1 MRKTGIV
8 RAALAFILLVAM
20 MPVVAQQPSK
30 PNPVDA
36 VDSLLAVFD
45 KAGKQQRLK
54 VARQLIDI
62 CYEGDQLLTGK
73 PVLTP
78 KQSRD
83 TLCLHVWFAAERFY
97 YNHSYFK
104 EALAYI
110 DRALPLTVVKPAAR
124 SPQDAIH
131 ATLLCDRGY
140 CLFKTGRNAEATD
153 AELQAERFSKSHG
166 QLLSLAR
173 AYNYLAIIN
182 ISLGYTDE
190 AEWFVLKAIDTD
202 AQTGSDIN
210 THNYLGIACEVYN
223 VAKKPQKAIEYGLR
237 AVEAARKIGYEEGV
251 VNHLSQLSYAYNRAG
266 DLERALAMSREAVAT
281 VERMPIVDRN
291 LLAIS
296 LEYVA
301 FNLLDMKRGSEAV
314 PVIRR
319 AIDLQQQVGNTRSV
333 CYDYKSLAEALE
345 PKQPREALAA
355 LRRYSV
361 MMDSLHYAEMHEKLS
376 SANAQLHNDQLK
388 EENAHAQQRTQ
399 RLFIISL
406 LATLLLLGIIATLVY
421 INRLRT
427 RTQQAVERLQATRET
442 FFTNVTHEFRTPLTV
457 ILGVAR
463 QLRDNPQLSAADAHF
478 PEQAALI
485 ERNGQELLSL
495 VNQLL
500 DISKVKSAVGESAWC
515 RGDIVPMLIM
525 IAESHRSLAQPK
537 GVELRYDPTEPTL
550 VCDYVPDYLQKVVG
564 NLLSNALKNTPEGG
578 NITLDARSQDDN
590 LVLTVSDTGCGIQP
604 EDLPHIFEPFYQGR
618 QSQLGQGSG
627 IGLAFTREIVEACH
641 GTISCTSDLGRG
653 TTFRIVMPRR
663 LNGLRSLT
671 TSSLTPS
678 PSPRGEG
685 SGMPVLPEKDNSL
698 TPNPSPRGEGSGM
711 PVLPEKDITPLSP
724 RRGVGGE
731 AAAEAAVEAPL
742 ILIVEDN
749 RDVARYIGSVLADAY
764 EVVYADNGR
773 TAMERA
779 LALVPDLIVTDLMMP
794 DTDGLTFCRQVR
806 QSDILNHIP
815 IVIITARV
823 TDDDRLQGI
832 EAGADAYLSKPFRAD
847 ELQLRVAKLLE
858 SRRRLRS
865 LTPGSLT
872 PSSLT
877 PSPSP
882 RGEGSGMPMQSEKDI
897 TPLSPRR
904 GVGGEA
910 AVEVSSRLLASQ
922 LFLSRLDDV
931 IRRKMEMG
939 DISIEA
945 VANELCMSRSQ
956 LQRKLR
962 ALVDQTPSAYILDLR
977 LCEAKRML
985 SQRPAPSVLSVA
997 MRCGFAD
1004 NAHLTHAFRRK
1015 FGITP
1020 SQFVKEQAQPQ

>member
-45 KAGKQQRLK
+45 KAGKQQRLD

-537 GVELRYDPTEPTL
+537 GVELRYAPSEPTL

-578 NITLDARSQDDN
+578 SITLDARSQGDN

-663 LNGLRSLT
+663 LNSLTPGSLT
-671 TSSLTPS
+671 T
-678 PSPRGEG
+678 G
-685 SGMPVLPEKDNSL
+685 SL
-698 TPNPSPRGEGSGM
+698 TPNPSPRGEGSTI
-711 PVLPEKDITPLSP
+711 LFRQYWHTTPLYP
-724 RRGVGGE
+724 RRRGGGE
-731 AAAEAAVEAPL
+731 AAGGEAAGGEAAEAVVAEAPL

-806 QSDILNHIP
+806 QSDILSHIP

-832 EAGADAYLSKPFRAD
+832 EAGADAYLSKPFHAD

-865 LTPGSLT
+865 LTPD
-872 PSSLT
+872 
-877 PSPSP
+877 PSP
-882 RGEGSGMPMQSEKDI
+882 RGEGSGMPIQSEKDI
-897 TPLSPRR
+897 IPLSLWREAE
-904 GVGGEA
+904 GEA
-910 AVEVSSRLLASQ
+910 AEAAETSSRLLASQ

-931 IRRKMEMG
+931 IRRKMEEG

>member
-45 KAGKQQRLK
+45 KAGKQQRLD

-97 YNHSYFK
+97 YNNSYFK

-525 IAESHRSLAQPK
+525 IAESHRSLAEPK

-578 NITLDARSQDDN
+578 SITLDARSQDDN

-663 LNGLRSLT
+663 LNSLT
-671 TSSLTPS
+671 TGSLTPN

-685 SGMPVLPEKDNSL
+685 SGMAMQPEKDNSL

-711 PVLPEKDITPLSP
+711 PILPEKDITPLSP
-724 RRGVGGE
+724 RRGVGG
-731 AAAEAAVEAPL
+731 EAAVEAPL

-806 QSDILNHIP
+806 QSDILSHIP

-858 SRRRLRS
+858 SRRRL
-865 LTPGSLT
+865 
-872 PSSLT
+872 SSLT
-877 PSPSP
+877 LGPSP
-882 RGEGSGMPMQSEKDI
+882 RGEGSGMPIQPEKDI
-897 TPLSPRR
+897 TPLSFGR
-904 GVGGEA
+904 GTGGEA
-910 AVEVSSRLLASQ
+910 AEAAEVSSRLLASQ